1 MSESPGSVTVSTLQ
15 RNILPHAVP
24 SVMLSARAAAA
35 ARRSACGERRR
46 RRRRHP
52 RRHARRRH
60 ARRRHP
66 RRRRGGGGR
75 RRRRRRQ
82 RAGCAGGRRRPR
94 GWERA
99 HFRCSGARRSW
110 RALRS
115 TRSPIC
121 GAAGSCSRSGRAWL
135 RAVSAELGGS
145 PSRNGRGGAARTF
158 PLPQRLEGGLVAQ
171 QRLPR
176 LHHQREARVD
186 ALDARLLLL
195 AGRARAFE
203 HLARLAAVL
212 GRGLRGGGRTFLP
225 RSILGVRKS
234 GLCADDA
241 VLADT
246 RSSTFTYVV
255 GFLHFQPGVCC
266 LGIPLV
272 GGGAHGAAEPHHRL
286 REVPA
291 NRFAPAFA
299 CRLAC
304 AFLLAPSCQ
313 LRVERQAIS

>member
-195 AGRARAFE
+195 AARARAFE

-234 GLCADDA
+234 GLLC
-241 VLADT
+241 VQTTQSWQT
-246 RSSTFTYVV
+246 R
-255 GFLHFQPGVCC
+255 GFLVQRGQYE
-266 LGIPLV
+266 
-272 GGGAHGAAEPHHRL
+272 AS
-286 REVPA
+286 
-291 NRFAPAFA
+291 
-299 CRLAC
+299 CRN
-304 AFLLAPSCQ
+304 S
-313 LRVERQAIS
+313 

>member
-52 RRHARRRH
+52 
-60 ARRRHP
+60 
-66 RRRRGGGGR
+66 
-75 RRRRRRQ
+75 
-82 RAGCAGGRRRPR
+82 RRPR

-246 RSSTFTYVV
+246 RLLYNVV
-255 GFLHFQPGVCC
+255 SW
-266 LGIPLV
+266 
-272 GGGAHGAAEPHHRL
+272 RL
-286 REVPA
+286 LFR
-291 NRFAPAFA
+291 NSRG
-299 CRLAC
+299 R
-304 AFLLAPSCQ
+304 S
-313 LRVERQAIS
+313 